1 MRPDAPARTRPLQCG
16 EPAPWFIGRNPNNPR
31 YDFSSVAGR
40 PVLLS
45 FLGSSAD
52 AEGAALLAAIDAAAA
67 RFDDER
73 LCFFGVSGDPADAAR
88 LADRIPGRR
97 FFLDADGAIARR
109 YGAVDAEGR
118 PRRLSYLLDA
128 RLRVIAV
135 LPCPEGEAA
144 RHAAQLL
151 QLAAALPPPDAP
163 RPALPQAP
171 VLVLPD
177 VFEPALCQHL
187 IELYRT
193 QGGVESGFMREE
205 GSRTV
210 GRLDA
215 GFKRRRDHE
224 IADPALR
231 RACTARVHDR
241 LAPELLKAFQF
252 RATRIERHIVA
263 CYDAADRGFFRA
275 HRDNTTRGTAHRRFA
290 VSLFLNTG
298 GFEGGQLR
306 FPEYG
311 NALYTAPLGGAVVF
325 SCTLL
330 HEALPVTAGQRYM
343 FLPFLYDEAAAQ
355 QRERNAGYLGEA
367 IADGTAPLNGA

>member
-1 MRPDAPARTRPLQCG
+1 M
-16 EPAPWFIGRNPNNPR
+16 
-31 YDFSSVAGR
+31 
-40 PVLLS
+40 LLS

-67 RFDDER
+67 LFDDER
-73 LCFFGVSGDPADAAR
+73 LCFFGVSSDPADAAR
-88 LADRIPGRR
+88 LTDRLPGRR
-97 FFLDADGAIARR
+97 FFLDADGAIARL
-109 YGAVDAEGR
+109 YGAVDAAGR

-144 RHAAQLL
+144 RHGTQLR

-177 VFEPALCQHL
+177 VFEPALCRHL

-205 GSRTV
+205 GGRTV

-231 RACTARVHDR
+231 QACSARIHDR

-330 HEALPVTAGQRYM
+330 HEALPVTAVQRYM
-343 FLPFLYDEAAAQ
+343 FLPFLYDDAAA
-355 QRERNAGYLGEA
+355 RVRAENEKHLDVATALRPGNAGL
-367 IADGTAPLNGA
+367 T